1 MGGGSVRTVTDRPP
15 TALFRHQP
23 LLGTVVEV
31 RCDGI
36 DDEAGAE
43 AVDAAVVAEIGR
55 LEQIFTVHEPDSE
68 LRRWQRGEVD
78 TPGPELTEVLAA
90 AIRWQLGSGGA
101 FNPAAGAVV
110 ALWRACEAQGEPPTP
125 AEQAA
130 VAAVVRQPLYHLDPA
145 GVPRLDIAVDPTG
158 DPPGDRGV
166 IDLNALAKGWIVDR
180 ATAAG
185 RAVGPSDADLVV
197 SAGGDLRHSG
207 PGSARIGI
215 ENPLR
220 PYDNEPPIVTVEIG
234 DAGLATSGRARRGF
248 RIGGRWY
255 GHVVDP
261 RTGATADHVAG
272 ITVVAPDA
280 ATADVLATVLGLMAP
295 ADAAAHGQEH
305 DVACLVVA
313 PDGTVT
319 INDRWRT
326 LPGGEATPA
335 HVRGRGRSRQP

>member
-1 MGGGSVRTVTDRPP
+1 MSDRPP

-31 RCDGI
+31 RCDGA
-36 DDEAGAE
+36 DEDRAAGSSAAE
-43 AVDAAVVAEIGR
+43 AADAAVVAEIER
-55 LEQIFTVHEPDSE
+55 LERIFTVHDPGSE
-68 LRRWQRGEVD
+68 LRRWQRGEID
-78 TPGPELTEVLAA
+78 GPGPELSEVLASA
-90 AIRWQLGSGGA
+90 LDWQRRSGGA

-110 ALWRACEAQGEPPTP
+110 ALWRAAEARGEPPTP

-130 VAAVVRQPLYHLDPA
+130 VAAVVGPPIYHVDPS
-145 GVPRLDIAVDPTG
+145 GVPRLDVAIE
-158 DPPGDRGV
+158 PGAERGV

-180 ATAAG
+180 AMAAG
-185 RAVGPSDADLVV
+185 RAAAPPSADLVV
-197 SAGGDLRHSG
+197 SAGGDLRHTG

-220 PYDNEPPIVTVEIG
+220 PYDNEPAIVTVELA

-261 RTGATADHVAG
+261 RTGGTADEVAG
-272 ITVVAPDA
+272 ISVVAPDA
-280 ATADVLATVLGLMAP
+280 ATADVLATILGLMAP
-295 ADAAAHGQEH
+295 ADAAAHGDDEG
-305 DVACLVVA
+305 VAVLVVA

-319 INDRWRT
+319 ANERWRS
-326 LPGGEATPA
+326 LPGGAATPDR
-335 HVRGRGRSRQP
+335 VRGRAARHP

>member
-1 MGGGSVRTVTDRPP
+1 MSDRPP

-31 RCDGI
+31 RCDGPAG
-36 DDEAGAE
+36 DDEAE
-43 AVDAAVVAEIGR
+43 AVDAAVVAEIER
-55 LEQIFTVHEPDSE
+55 LERIFTVHAPGSE
-68 LRRWQRGEVD
+68 LRRWQRGEVE

-90 AIRWQLGSGGA
+90 ALHWQARSGGA

-110 ALWRACEAQGEPPTP
+110 ALWRAAEARGVPPTP

-130 VAAVVRQPLYHLDPA
+130 VADVVRQPLYHLDPD
-145 GVPRLDIAVDPTG
+145 GVPRLDIAVDPTV
-158 DPPGDRGV
+158 DLAGDRGV

-180 ATAAG
+180 ALAAG
-185 RAVGPSDADLVV
+185 RTAAPPGADLVV
-197 SAGGDLRHSG
+197 SAGGDLRHTG
-207 PGSARIGI
+207 PGSAQVGI

-220 PYDNEPPIVTVEIG
+220 PYDNEPPIVTVEVR

-280 ATADVLATVLGLMAP
+280 ATADVQATVLGLMTP
-295 ADAAAHGQEH
+295 AEAAARSEAEG
-305 DVACLVVA
+305 VACLVVA

-319 INDRWRT
+319 ANDRWRS
-326 LPGGEATPA
+326 LPGGEATTDQ
-335 HVRGRGRSRQP
+335 VRGRRRA

>member
-1 MGGGSVRTVTDRPP
+1 MSDRPP

-36 DDEAGAE
+36 EDDRQAE
-43 AVDAAVVAEIGR
+43 AVDAAVVAEIER
-55 LEQIFTVHEPDSE
+55 LERILTVHEPGSE

-78 TPGPELTEVLAA
+78 IPSPELAEVLALA
-90 AIRWQLGSGGA
+90 LGWQARSGGA

-110 ALWRACEAQGEPPTP
+110 ALWRAAEARGEPPTP

-130 VAAVVRQPLYHLDPA
+130 VSAVVGRPLFHLDPA
-145 GVPRLDIAVDPTG
+145 GIPRLDVAIDP
-158 DPPGDRGV
+158 DADRGV

-180 ATAAG
+180 ALAAG
-185 RAVGPSDADLVV
+185 RALAPPDTDLVV
-197 SAGGDLRHSG
+197 SAGGDLRHGG
-207 PGSARIGI
+207 PGSARVGI

-220 PYDNEPPIVTVEIG
+220 PFDNEPPIVTVEVS
-234 DAGLATSGRARRGF
+234 DAALATSGRARRGF

-272 ITVVAPDA
+272 ITVVAPDT
-280 ATADVLATVLGLMAP
+280 ATADVLATVLGLMSP
-295 ADAAAHGQEH
+295 ADAAAHGEEQGA
-305 DVACLVVA
+305 ACLVVA
-313 PDGTVT
+313 PDGMVT
-319 INDRWRT
+319 TNDRWRS
-326 LPGGEATPA
+326 LPGAVDTPA
-335 HVRGRGRSRQP
+335 RVGSRRV

>member
-1 MGGGSVRTVTDRPP
+1 MSDRPPP

-31 RCDGI
+31 RCDGA
-36 DDEAGAE
+36 DDATAE
-43 AVDAAVVAEIGR
+43 AVDAAVVAEIER
-55 LEQIFTVHEPDSE
+55 LERIFSIHDAGSE

-78 TPGPELTEVLAA
+78 APGAELSEVLASA
-90 AIRWQLGSGGA
+90 LDWQASSGGA

-110 ALWRACEAQGEPPTP
+110 ALWLAAEARGEPPP
-125 AEQAA
+125 PVEQAA
-130 VAAVVRQPLYHLDPA
+130 VAAVIARPLYHLDPG
-145 GVPRLDIAVDPTG
+145 GVPRLDVPVSPDAE
-158 DPPGDRGV
+158 RGV

-180 ATAAG
+180 ALGAG
-185 RAVGPSDADLVV
+185 RAVAPPEADVVV
-197 SAGGDLRHSG
+197 SAGGDLAHTG

-220 PYDNEPPIVTVEIG
+220 PYDNEPPVVTVEVRHG
-234 DAGLATSGRARRGF
+234 GLATSGRARRGF

-280 ATADVLATVLGLMAP
+280 ATADVQATILGLMTP
-295 ADAAAHGQEH
+295 TDAVAHGEAEG
-305 DVACLVVA
+305 VACLVIA

-319 INDRWRT
+319 VNDRWRS
-326 LPGGEATPA
+326 LPGGHATPA
-335 HVRGRGRSRQP
+335 QVRGRRRPS